1 MTFNKSLF
9 VFLTLSCNFIFG
21 AKANVSP
28 LDSTLQK
35 YKDSTLVE
43 MKVTKV
49 VKSEVMQKEIKFE
62 GKIYFSSGKLRW
74 ENSKPEKSLIVFDG
88 ETMWNVQFPSEDFP
102 GPVQVAKGKIDKKNQ
117 SKIFLT
123 SLFKKQ
129 NVMSEF
135 KVLSEKKD
143 KNSTLYKLESK
154 NKDPMVQDL
163 EIKVDHENLFI
174 EEVRYKDDIG
184 NLTLMSFSKVEFK
197 TEIKKGLFKYVPPK
211 NAQVTNL

>member
-1 MTFNKSLF
+1 MKFNKSLF
-9 VFLTLSCNFIFG
+9 VFLTLFFNIFFV
-21 AKANVSP
+21 AYANVSP
-28 LDSTLQK
+28 LESTLQK
-35 YKDSTLVE
+35 YKDSTLVQ
-43 MKVTKV
+43 MQVTKI
-49 VKSEVMQKEIKFE
+49 VKSEVMQKENKFE

-88 ETMWNVQFPSEDFP
+88 DTMWNVQFPSEDFP
-102 GPVQVAKGKIDKKNQ
+102 GPVQVARGKIDKKNQ

-129 NVMSEF
+129 NVMNEF
-135 KVLSEKKD
+135 KVLSEKKE
-143 KNSTLYKLESK
+143 KNSTIYKLEAK

-163 EIKVDHENLFI
+163 EIKVENENLYI
-174 EEVRYKDDIG
+174 EEVKYKDDIG

-197 TEIKKGLFKYVPPK
+197 TEIKKGLFKYFPPK